1 MISMRPLRS
10 SLTVPGSSL
19 RFLEKAKSIVVDQLI
34 LDLEDSVTLG
44 EKDQARTK
52 LVDVLKAGGFT
63 SAVAVR
69 INSATSEIGRRDLE
83 VAKSA
88 SQTDSFALIIPKV
101 ESPDSL
107 NEICNTLLKIE
118 KDGGR
123 QPYSITLQ
131 VQIESALGLSRI
143 FEIASSC
150 KRIQALVF
158 GPGDFAAS
166 LGMRVTN
173 IGERPQDL
181 EGLDPYYFPLML
193 ILTAAKANGLY
204 AIDGPFSDLK
214 DEPGLKK
221 SCLRSALLGFDGKW
235 AIHPSQIPIIESE
248 FSPSQEEFDRANKI
262 VDSLKNAGSSGAIVV
277 DGHMIDEAT
286 RKLAQATIARG
297 IAAGMKRK

>member
-1 MISMRPLRS
+1 MKPLRS

-19 RFLEKAKSIVVDQLI
+19 RFLEKAKNIVVDQLI
-34 LDLEDSVTLG
+34 LDLEDSVTMA
-44 EKDQARTK
+44 EKDQARAN
-52 LVDVLKAGGFT
+52 LVEVLKAGGFN
-63 SAVAVR
+63 SAVSVR
-69 INSATSEIGRRDLE
+69 INSATSENGRKDLE

-88 SQTDSFALIIPKV
+88 PIADSFALIVPKV
-101 ESPDSL
+101 ESPESL
-107 NEICNTLLKIE
+107 NELCGALLKIE
-118 KDGGR
+118 NEIGR
-123 QPYSITLQ
+123 QPHSITLQ
-131 VQIESALGLSRI
+131 VQIESALGLARI

-181 EGLDPYYFPLML
+181 DGLDPYYFPLMM
-193 ILTAAKANGLY
+193 ILTAAKANGLL

-214 DEPGLKK
+214 DETGLAK
-221 SCLRSALLGFDGKW
+221 SCLKSATLGFDGKW
-235 AIHPSQIPIIESE
+235 AIHPSQIPTIERE
-248 FSPSQEEFDRANKI
+248 YSPSQEEFDRAIRI
-262 VDSLKNAGSSGAIVV
+262 VDALEGSETSGAIVV

>member
-1 MISMRPLRS
+1 MRPLRS
-10 SLTVPGSSL
+10 SLTVPGSSP

-34 LDLEDSVTLG
+34 LDLEDSVTLS
-44 EKDQARTK
+44 EKDQARAN
-52 LVDVLKAGGFT
+52 LIEVLKAGGFT

-69 INSATSEIGRRDLE
+69 INSATSEIGRKDLE
-83 VAKSA
+83 VAKA
-88 SQTDSFALIIPKV
+88 FPTTDSFALVIPKV

-107 NEICNTLLKIE
+107 NDVCGALLKIE
-118 KDGGR
+118 REIGR
-123 QPYSITLQ
+123 QPNSIALQ
-131 VQIESALGLSRI
+131 VQIESALGLARI

-150 KRIQALVF
+150 TRIQALVF

-173 IGERPQDL
+173 IGELPKDL
-181 EGLDPYYFPLML
+181 DGLDPYYFPLMI

-214 DEPGLKK
+214 DESGLAR
-221 SCLRSALLGFDGKW
+221 SCLKSATLGFDGKW
-235 AIHPSQIPIIESE
+235 AIHPSQIPTIERE
-248 FSPSQEEFDRANKI
+248 YSPSQEEFERASKI
-262 VDSLKNAGSSGAIVV
+262 VDSLESSETSGAIVI